1 MINVAFTPSLGSVAS
16 AEVWQY
22 DYGQVLQID
31 GMGSFGTAVEVHF
44 STRKSGGTAKEL
56 VAVVGDS
63 ITVSVPDELLEN
75 KGTSR
80 DYTIY
85 AFVYPVGETSAET
98 VARISIPV
106 KSRPKPEYYEADPQ
120 ELRPF
125 DEIVAAVAADVAAAA
140 ASAAAAADS
149 EQNASASEAN
159 AAESEDAAA
168 DSARRAAE
176 SAQNAEDSEDNAAA
190 SEASAHHWADL
201 AQQGAEES
209 GFAWFD
215 INEEDGQ
222 MYVTVTANLAETTSF
237 AINEETGMLEVIVNG

>member
-1 MINVAFTPSLGSVAS
+1 MIKMTFTPCLGAIAS
-16 AEVWQY
+16 DEVWQY
-22 DYGQVLQID
+22 DYGQTLQID
-31 GMGSFGTAVEVHF
+31 GLGDFGPAVEVHF
-44 STRKSGGTAKEL
+44 SVRKSGGTAKEL

-63 ITVSVPDELLEN
+63 ITVHVPDELLEN

-98 VARISIPV
+98 VARIAIPV
-106 KSRPKPEYYEADPQ
+106 RSRPKPEYYEADPE

-125 DEIVAAVAADVAAAA
+125 DDIVAAVAADAAAAA
-140 ASAAAAADS
+140 ASASSAADS
-149 EQNASASEAN
+149 EQNASSSEAN
-159 AAESEDAAA
+159 AAASEDAAA
-168 DSARRAAE
+168 ASERNAAE
-176 SAQNAEDSEDNAAA
+176 SEANARQSEDNAAA
-190 SEASAHHWADL
+190 SEASAHHWADV

-215 INEEDGQ
+215 INDEDGN

>member
-1 MINVAFTPSLGSVAS
+1 MIKVTFTPCLGAIAS
-16 AEVWQY
+16 DEVWQY
-22 DYGQVLQID
+22 DYGQTLQID
-31 GMGSFGTAVEVHF
+31 GLGDFGPAVEVHF
-44 STRKSGGTAKEL
+44 SVRKSGGTAKEL

-63 ITVSVPDELLEN
+63 ITVHVPDELLEN

-98 VARISIPV
+98 VARIAIPV
-106 KSRPKPEYYEADPQ
+106 RSRPKPEYYEADPE

-125 DEIVAAVAADVAAAA
+125 DDIVAAVAADAAAAA

-190 SEASAHHWADL
+190 SEASAHHWADV

-215 INEEDGQ
+215 INDEDGNI
-222 MYVTVTANLAETTSF
+222 YVTVTANLAETTSF